1 MAGRRLTGPVAILL
15 VVVGTAATVA
25 GLTARGGVAS
35 GSTPPPSRFPVME
48 PSDPVRIAIPAL
60 KVNAPVREVGLADD
74 GSIAVPDLAHHN
86 EAGWFRKS
94 PTPGQYGPA
103 VIVGHADTRTG
114 PSIFHGLAKV
124 KPGTRVEVARRDRSV
139 AVFEVNS
146 VEKVSKANQPVDRI
160 YADFSRPAL
169 RLITCG
175 GEFKGG
181 SIGYV
186 DNIVVFASLVEA
198 RGP

>member
-1 MAGRRLTGPVAILL
+1 MAGRRFTGPLAVALI
-15 VVVGTAATVA
+15 VFGAAAAIAGVA
-25 GLTARGGVAS
+25 ARGGIAN
-35 GSTPPPSRFPVME
+35 GSVPPPGRFPVMD
-48 PSDPVRIAIPAL
+48 PSVPTRIEIPAL
-60 KVNAPVREVGLADD
+60 KVKAPIHGVGLAGD

-86 EAGWFRKS
+86 EAGWFKKS

-114 PSIFHGLAKV
+114 PSVFHDVAKI
-124 KPGTRVEVARRDRSV
+124 KPGTRVEIDRRDGSV

-146 VEKVSKANQPVDRI
+146 VEKFSKANQPIERI
-160 YADFSRPAL
+160 YADFSRPSL

-186 DNIVVFASLVEA
+186 DNIVVFASLVESKE
-198 RGP
+198 P

>member
-1 MAGRRLTGPVAILL
+1 MAGRQSTGPLAIVL
-15 VVVGTAATVA
+15 VVVGAAAAVA
-25 GLTARGGVAS
+25 GFTARDRLASNSVA
-35 GSTPPPSRFPVME
+35 PPGRFPVMDPSE
-48 PSDPVRIAIPAL
+48 PTRIKIPAL
-60 KVNAPVREVGLADD
+60 KVDAPVHDVGTADD
-74 GSIAVPDLAHHN
+74 GSIAVPNLAHHN
-86 EAGWFRKS
+86 EAGWFDKS

-103 VIVGHADTRTG
+103 VLVGHADTRTG
-114 PSIFHGLAKV
+114 PSVFHDLVKI
-124 KPGTRVEVARRDRSV
+124 KPGTRVEVRRRDRSV

-146 VEKVSKANQPVDRI
+146 VEKFSKAKQPIDRI
-160 YADFSRPAL
+160 YADFTRPGL

-198 RGP
+198 RAP